1 MIEEVNET
9 IESANVEIDSG
20 FKESIEKLHGRIKN
34 LEKSNKQKNQQ
45 GKSKLK
51 IDEGKKDK

>member
-1 MIEEVNET
+1 MLKLIV
-9 IESANVEIDSG
+9 V

-34 LEKSNKQKNQQ
+34 LEKSSKQKNQQ

>member
-20 FKESIEKLHGRIKN
+20 IQRKYRKVTWKN
-34 LEKSNKQKNQQ
+34 
-45 GKSKLK
+45 
-51 IDEGKKDK
+51 